1 MHLYQGRQLL
11 VKPVYNFCL
20 LAMFAA
26 PNVATATPNDDYEA
40 CLFDAVKSQS
50 GDLKLSQIRSRCEKL
65 IAEAKKISNEPM
77 ISQRLQR
84 ERETTFDPFVITP
97 HRMNY
102 FLPVTLTDSINR
114 DAYNGTEWDN
124 HLKNAEAEFQISFKT
139 PLNYD
144 DLFIDGDGVFLAFTL
159 NSYWQVYASDISRP
173 FRETNY
179 RPEMFY
185 FAPTPW
191 KPLGGNTWASI
202 GIEHQSNGRT
212 QGLSRSWNRVYTDFI
227 FEKGNLAFSFR
238 PWWRIPEDKKKEPLS
253 PSGDDNPDIE
263 HYMGH
268 YQVGVVYKW
277 DDYEFSFV
285 GRENFASHKG
295 YGEVG
300 LTFPLWGKLRG
311 YTKYST
317 GYGVNLID
325 YNHKQQRIGVGIA
338 LTDIL

>member
-1 MHLYQGRQLL
+1 MTHFFLFTLFTAPTMALASSDDDYDA
-11 VKPVYNFCL
+11 CL
-20 LAMFAA
+20 L
-26 PNVATATPNDDYEA
+26 N
-40 CLFDAVKSQS
+40 AVKNQS
-50 GDLKLSQIRSRCEKL
+50 GELTINQIRTRCQ
-65 IAEAKKISNEPM
+65 KIITHADNTPETPM
-77 ISQRLQR
+77 ITQRLQH

-114 DAYNGTEWDN
+114 AAYAGSEWDN

-144 DLFIDGDGVFLAFTL
+144 DLLIDGDGLFLAFTL
-159 NSYWQVYASDISRP
+159 NSYWQVYAGDISRP

-185 FAPTPW
+185 LAPTPW
-191 KPLGGNTWASI
+191 TPFGGNTWATI

-212 QGLSRSWNRVYTDFI
+212 QGLSRSWNRVYTDLI
-227 FEKGNLAFSFR
+227 FEKGNFAFTVR
-238 PWWRIPEDKKKEPLS
+238 PWWRIPEDDKKEPNS

-263 HYMGH
+263 KYMGH
-268 YQVGVVYKW
+268 FQVGAVYKW

-285 GRENFASHKG
+285 GRENFATHKG
-295 YGEVG
+295 YGELG

-317 GYGVNLID
+317 GYGENLID

-338 LTDIL
+338 LTDLL

>member
-1 MHLYQGRQLL
+1 MKSLTHFFLFTLFTAPTMALASPDDDYDA
-11 VKPVYNFCL
+11 CL
-20 LAMFAA
+20 L
-26 PNVATATPNDDYEA
+26 N
-40 CLFDAVKSQS
+40 AVKNQN
-50 GDLKLSQIRSRCEKL
+50 GELTLNQIRSRCQ
-65 IAEAKKISNEPM
+65 KIVTHTDNTPKTPM
-77 ISQRLQR
+77 VTQRLQN

-114 DAYNGTEWDN
+114 AAYAGSEWDN

-144 DLFIDGDGVFLAFTL
+144 DLLIDGDGLFLAFTL
-159 NSYWQVYASDISRP
+159 NSYWQVYAGDISRP

-191 KPLGGNTWASI
+191 TPFGGNTWATI

-212 QGLSRSWNRVYTDFI
+212 QGLSRSWNRIYSDFI
-227 FEKGNLAFSFR
+227 FEKENFVFTLR
-238 PWWRIPEDKKKEPLS
+238 PWWRIPEDKKKEPNS

-263 HYMGH
+263 KYMGH
-268 YQVGVVYKW
+268 FQIGAVYKW
-277 DDYEFSFV
+277 DNYEFSFI
-285 GRENFASHKG
+285 GRENFATHKG
-295 YGEVG
+295 YGELG

-317 GYGVNLID
+317 GYGENLID

-338 LTDIL
+338 LTDLL

>member
-1 MHLYQGRQLL
+1 MALASPDDDYDA
-11 VKPVYNFCL
+11 CL
-20 LAMFAA
+20 L
-26 PNVATATPNDDYEA
+26 N
-40 CLFDAVKSQS
+40 AVKNQN
-50 GDLKLSQIRSRCEKL
+50 GELTLNQIRTRCQ
-65 IAEAKKISNEPM
+65 KIVTHTDNTPKTPM
-77 ISQRLQR
+77 VTQRLQN

-114 DAYNGTEWDN
+114 AAYAGSEWDN
-124 HLKNAEAEFQISFKT
+124 YLKNAEAEFQISFKT

-144 DLFIDGDGVFLAFTL
+144 DLLIDGDGLFLAFTL
-159 NSYWQVYASDISRP
+159 NSYWQVYAGDISRP

-191 KPLGGNTWASI
+191 TPFGGNTWATI

-212 QGLSRSWNRVYTDFI
+212 QGLSRSWNRIYSDFI
-227 FEKGNLAFSFR
+227 FEKENFVFTLR
-238 PWWRIPEDKKKEPLS
+238 PWWRIPEDKKKEPNS
-253 PSGDDNPDIE
+253 PTGDDNPDIE
-263 HYMGH
+263 KYMGH
-268 YQVGVVYKW
+268 FQVGAVYKW
-277 DDYEFSFV
+277 DDYEFSFI
-285 GRENFASHKG
+285 GRENFATHKG
-295 YGEVG
+295 YGELG

-317 GYGVNLID
+317 GYGENLID

-338 LTDIL
+338 LTDLL